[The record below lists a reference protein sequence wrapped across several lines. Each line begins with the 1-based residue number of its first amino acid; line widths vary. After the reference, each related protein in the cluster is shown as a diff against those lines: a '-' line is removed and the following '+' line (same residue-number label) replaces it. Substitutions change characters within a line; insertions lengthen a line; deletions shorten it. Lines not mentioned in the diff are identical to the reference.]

1 MNLLH
6 LGLCQRIKKDFLDLL
21 NMARGGGD
29 NFVVAGIGKRG
40 DGITPI
46 VRIGTAGNP
55 ALLFQLGNDLRK
67 SGLVIRWQAF
77 ARQLRYSLHAS
88 DANGRLPAGDR

>member
-1 MNLLH
+1 
-6 LGLCQRIKKDFLDLL
+6 
-21 NMARGGGD
+21 MARGGGD

-55 ALLFQLGNDLRK
+55 ALLFQRE
-67 SGLVIRWQAF
+67 SEPF
-77 ARQLRYSLHAS
+77 AVDARSLMRSERFSAS
-88 DANGRLPAGDR
+88 DKRASAVYPKWLSPAF